1 MPDVRD
7 ARVRNRETS
16 ETVSRSLYTAF
27 TAFSRS
33 HAAGRPGR
41 EAFPEGPDEA
51 IAEFTTVGRSHM
63 QETRVTSTREGK

>member
-7 ARVRNRETS
+7 ARVRKRETS
-16 ETVSRSLYTAF
+16 ETFSRSRFSAF

-33 HAAGRPGR
+33 REAGRLGR
-41 EAFPEGPDEA
+41 EA

>member
-7 ARVRNRETS
+7 ARVRQKERS
-16 ETVSRSLYTAF
+16 ETWSRSRY

-33 HAAGRPGR
+33 RAAERLGR
-41 EAFPEGPDEA
+41 EDFTGGPNEA

>member
-7 ARVRNRETS
+7 TRVRKKEASVT
-16 ETVSRSLYTAF
+16 
-27 TAFSRS
+27 FSRS
-33 HAAGRPGR
+33 RYTVFSRSRAAGRLGR
-41 EAFPEGPDEA
+41 EAFTEGPNEA

>member
-7 ARVRNRETS
+7 ARVRKRERHQKHS
-16 ETVSRSLYTAF
+16 AEVGIPHSAE
-27 TAFSRS
+27 
-33 HAAGRPGR
+33 AGRQGGFHGR
-41 EAFPEGPDEA
+41 QGGFHEGPNEA

>member
-7 ARVRNRETS
+7 ARVRKRETS
-16 ETVSRSLYTAF
+16 ETFCRSRYTAF

-33 HAAGRPGR
+33 RSAGRPGR
-41 EAFPEGPDEA
+41 EAYPEGPNEA